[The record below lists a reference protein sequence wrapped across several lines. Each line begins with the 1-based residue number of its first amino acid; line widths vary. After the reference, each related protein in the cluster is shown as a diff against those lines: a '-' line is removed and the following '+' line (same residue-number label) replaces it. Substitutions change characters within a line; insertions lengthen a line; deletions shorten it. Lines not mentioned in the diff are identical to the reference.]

1 MLLTRLFADAIRDLP
16 RHSAAAWEPAD
27 RGRVIGLAG
36 RAARLAVPV
45 LIESEPGSGADS
57 LARAIH
63 ECSERRSRPF
73 VRIHCGGEESGGEA
87 VSPAQKAA
95 QAQGGTLLLQEVERL
110 SPEHQR
116 TLLRVIQES
125 ETVARATVR
134 MARGAARIV
143 ATTSA
148 DLLDL
153 VREGRFREDLYYRL
167 HVIPIALA
175 PLRARREE
183 LPDLARQL
191 LERIAVEEGKPIPE
205 LTDEAATLLKRYD
218 WPGNLRQLENAIF
231 RAVALADGGR
241 VAVAEF
247 PQIAARV
254 GGYAV
259 EIPPVP
265 ARAPVLPTR
274 AMPVALRD
282 PRNLSLLD
290 ESGELRTLDELEAQ
304 IIRFALDH
312 CGGHISAVS
321 RRLGIGRS
329 TLYRKLKDHGLENV
343 PGDAAA

>member
-1 MLLTRLFADAIRDLP
+1 M
-16 RHSAAAWEPAD
+16 
-27 RGRVIGLAG
+27 IGLAG

-167 HVIPIALA
+167 HVIPIASA
-175 PLRARREE
+175 PLRARRDE

-218 WPGNLRQLENAIF
+218 WPGNLRQLEDTIF

-254 GGYAV
+254 GAIAV
-259 EIPPVP
+259 EISAGPRASAGP
-265 ARAPVLPTR
+265 AN
-274 AMPVALRD
+274 
-282 PRNLSLLD
+282 PRNAC
-290 ESGELRTLDELEAQ
+290 GT
-304 IIRFALDH
+304 ALDRAT
-312 CGGHISAVS
+312 SASSTNPANYGPSMSS
-321 RRLGIGRS
+321 RRRS
-329 TLYRKLKDHGLENV
+329 SASLSTI
-343 PGDAAA
+343 AAATSRPFRGGSASAARPSTEN